1 MTFGPAHRLLTAA
14 CLTFALGAAGCAK
27 APFTGAPMPIEAD
40 EDGFDALSKPVNME
54 AVSVAKT
61 WSRDADQVGVMINRS
76 PKGVQDTATFVFAS
90 KSKRERMLL
99 VIAAKGGVTAQ
110 EIAINDRT
118 AQGLANAAPLTR
130 QQGALLN
137 SKKLFKMA
145 EAAGLKNA
153 EDVVVLNTRTSGGVT
168 PVAIVSDASAT
179 KYIVMNGAT
188 GDPMTP
194 VSTMGGKR
202 LQVHILVI
210 GAVVLTV
217 AVGAAVFW
225 AVKKWRERD
234 HNKPTPKPTS
244 HPSSEPSS
252 HPTPI
257 PSATPVP
264 TPVPTSQPATP
275 IREIIAPAFGEQ
287 FDRLDGD
294 KDGKLTMAEYLKPA
308 ADDATKRVKT
318 KEYQEFIDRGHNGAV
333 SKNDFLS
340 GIERSVAHM
349 CGISF
354 SMLDQNQDKGLDRGE
369 VGKAL
374 KDDEFQAA
382 DTNRDTKLGNG
393 EYLVAFAKKE
403 TIYAGYY
410 R

>member
-40 EDGFDALSKPVNME
+40 EDGFDALAKPINME
-54 AVSVAKT
+54 AVALAKT

-76 PKGVQDTATFVFAS
+76 PRGVQDTATFVFAS
-90 KSKRERMLL
+90 RAKGERMLL

-118 AQGLANAAPLTR
+118 AQGLANAAPLTK
-130 QQGALLN
+130 QQGELLN

-188 GDPMTP
+188 GDPLTP

-225 AVKKWRERD
+225 AVKKWREKD
-234 HNKPTPKPTS
+234 HDKPTPKPS
-244 HPSSEPSS
+244 GQPSSQ
-252 HPTPI
+252 PTPI

-275 IREIIAPAFGEQ
+275 IREVLAPAFGEM

-294 KDGKLTMAEYLKPA
+294 KDGRLTLNEYLKPA

-318 KEYQEFIDRGHNGAV
+318 KEFQEFIDRGHSGV
-333 SKNDFLS
+333 VTRNDFLA

-354 SMLDQNQDKGLDRGE
+354 SMLDQNQDRGLDRGE

-382 DTNRDTKLGNG
+382 DTNGDAKLTNN

-403 TIYAGYY
+403 AIYAGYY

>member
-1 MTFGPAHRLLTAA
+1 MKFGPAHRLLTAA

-27 APFTGAPMPIEAD
+27 APFTGAPVPMEAD
-40 EDGFDALSKPVNME
+40 EDGFDALAKPINME
-54 AVSVAKT
+54 AVALAKS

-90 KSKRERMLL
+90 KAKRERMLL

-118 AQGLANAAPLTR
+118 AQGLANAAPLTKK
-130 QQGALLN
+130 QGELLN

-145 EAAGLKNA
+145 EAAGLKQA
-153 EDVVVLNTRTSGGVT
+153 EDVVVMNTRTSGGVT

-179 KYIVMNGAT
+179 HYIVMNGAT

-194 VSTMGGKR
+194 VSVMGGKR

-225 AVKKWRERD
+225 AVKKWREKGD
-234 HNKPTPKPTS
+234 KPTPKPS
-244 HPSSEPSS
+244 SQPSSA
-252 HPTPI
+252 PTPI

-264 TPVPTSQPATP
+264 TPVPTSAPATP
-275 IREIIAPAFGEQ
+275 IREIIAPAFTEQ
-287 FDRLDGD
+287 FERLDGD
-294 KDGKLTMAEYLKPA
+294 KDGKLTQAEYLKPA
-308 ADDATKRVKT
+308 QDDATKRVKT
-318 KEYQEFIDRGHNGAV
+318 KEYAEFLDRGHNGAV
-333 SKNDFLS
+333 TKNDFLA
-340 GIERSVAHM
+340 GMERSIAHM

-354 SMLDQNQDKGLDRGE
+354 SMLDQNQDRGLDRGE

-374 KDDEFQAA
+374 KDDEFGAA
-382 DTNRDTKLGNG
+382 DTNRDAKLSNA

-403 TIYAGYY
+403 AIYANYY